1 MKIVWSPLA
10 IDRITE
16 IAEYISEDSPRS
28 AEKLID
34 SVFKK
39 VSRLKKY
46 PESGRIV
53 PELEISRIREI
64 IYGNYRIIYGIKREA
79 IIILTIRHSRQILP
93 EEEIELAVTK
103 NQAVNIKSGKAFFR
117 LVFAKR

>member
-1 MKIVWSPLA
+1 MKIIWSPLA
-10 IDRITE
+10 IDRIIE

-28 AEKLID
+28 AEKWID

-53 PELEISRIREI
+53 PELDISTIREI
-64 IYGNYRIIYGIKREA
+64 IYRNYRIVYRIKREF
-79 IIILTIRHSRQILP
+79 IVVLTVRHGRQILP
-93 EEEIELAVTK
+93 EEEIK
-103 NQAVNIKSGKAFFR
+103 
-117 LVFAKR
+117 